1 MPRSTPARLYNTSC
15 GRTAR
20 FRRPREGATGISE
33 NTFGGARA
41 RSVLVARHRPGE
53 FSLDHFSRRVSL
65 SEVMS
70 FRELYPP
77 LEPGEL
83 LRGTRD
89 TRFAHAWELVSP
101 TPFRPHKGTDL
112 AVLRQA

>member
-1 MPRSTPARLYNTSC
+1 
-15 GRTAR
+15 
-20 FRRPREGATGISE
+20 
-33 NTFGGARA
+33 
-41 RSVLVARHRPGE
+41 
-53 FSLDHFSRRVSL
+53 
-65 SEVMS
+65 MS

-101 TPFRPHKGTDL
+101 TPFRPHKGPDL